1 MAVEPPILIPFV
13 PNAEKLADSSMAEI
27 GNFSP
32 NGSIPARATL
42 MPALKHSPPNLSEIE
57 RTLSTDRLQLNQ
69 ASVGGNRKLA
79 IQLYEHLKLLVD
91 LLYPVQRGLEVSPRN
106 TIHAHSSRLATVGR
120 SGGTQ

>member
-1 MAVEPPILIPFV
+1 MAVEAPILIPFV

-57 RTLSTDRLQLNQ
+57 RTRSTDRLQLKQ
-69 ASVGGNRKLA
+69 ASVGENMELA
-79 IQLYEHLKLLVD
+79 IQLYEHLKLLAD
-91 LLYPVQRGLEVSPRN
+91 LL
-106 TIHAHSSRLATVGR
+106 
-120 SGGTQ
+120 